1 MFSSF
6 KEINMDWNNLVGN
19 FNDFALNPSLALL
32 PIFLYLCIF
41 DFRCKTYNNFDNE

>member
-19 FNDFALNPSLALL
+19 FNDFALARSLLAYKSRKKLVLL
-32 PIFLYLCIF
+32 H
-41 DFRCKTYNNFDNE
+41 TY

>member
-19 FNDFALNPSLALL
+19 FNDFALEKQSFYTF
-32 PIFLYLCIF
+32 I
-41 DFRCKTYNNFDNE
+41 

>member
-19 FNDFALNPSLALL
+19 FNDFALKENLILFF
-32 PIFLYLCIF
+32 IWNKFCIF
-41 DFRCKTYNNFDNE
+41 AKK